1 MTDLDF
7 SRRDLLRASA
17 LLGGA
22 GALAALPFGA
32 ALAQAAEL
40 SAAEG
45 PWPAVTAL
53 LDRYV
58 KARKVSGMVAAL
70 GWHDAPPTFIARG
83 LEGFDDKDPDGPQ
96 SLFRAY
102 SMTKPLTGMAAMILI
117 DQGKLRLDQPIADFA
132 PEFAQMQVAIDPKK
146 SLAAV
151 PAKNQ
156 ITIRH
161 LLTHTSGLGY
171 AVVGKNKVGDELR
184 RLGVNPGLVSKRKIK
199 GVNDGPPVPSADE
212 FLKLAASVPLIAEPG
227 TKWSYSM
234 GLDVLGLVI
243 GRAAGMSF
251 EAFLRERLLGPL
263 GMTSSYF
270 QVPASAS
277 DRLTTNYAYVFGRP
291 FAFDRP
297 GSSIYQDPV
306 PFAFGGSGLVTSPA
320 DFDRF
325 LAMLVNLGQSGTTR
339 VMSEAAVRLGTSNLL
354 PAAVDLTGTWVAGQ
368 QFGAGGI
375 VGTGKDEGLYGWSG
389 AAGTIGFA
397 QMKLGLRTSLYVQY
411 MPQDKLPIL
420 KEFPKAVG
428 TDLTA
433 MAAKKA

>member
-1 MTDLDF
+1 MTELDF

-22 GALAALPFGA
+22 GAIAALPFGS
-32 ALAQAAEL
+32 ALARAAEL
-40 SAAEG
+40 GAAEG
-45 PWPAVTAL
+45 QWPTVTAL

-70 GWHDAPPTFIARG
+70 GWRDAPPTFIARG

-96 SLFRAY
+96 SMFRAY

-117 DQGKLRLDQPIADFA
+117 DQGKLKLDQPLADFV
-132 PEFAQMQVAIDPKK
+132 PEFAQMQVAVDPKK
-146 SLAAV
+146 SLDAV
-151 PAKNQ
+151 PAKTQ

-234 GLDVLGLVI
+234 ALDVLGLVI

-270 QVPASAS
+270 QVPASAA
-277 DRLTTNYAYVFGRP
+277 DHLTTNYAYVFGRP

-297 GSSIYQDPV
+297 GTSVFQDPV

-325 LAMLVNLGQSGTTR
+325 LAMLVNLGLSGSTR

-354 PAAVDLTGTWVAGQ
+354 PATADLTGTWVAGQ

-428 TDLTA
+428 ADLTA

>member
-1 MTDLDF
+1 MTDFDF

-22 GALAALPFGA
+22 GMIAGLPFGGTGARA
-32 ALAQAAEL
+32 ADMAGIEAQ
-40 SAAEG
+40 
-45 PWPAVTAL
+45 WPAVTAI

-70 GWHDAPPTFIARG
+70 GWKDAPPGYIARG

-102 SMTKPLTGMAAMILI
+102 SMTKPLTGMAAMILV
-117 DQGKLRLDQPIADFA
+117 DEGKLKLDQPLADFA

-146 SLAAV
+146 SLASR
-151 PAKNQ
+151 PATQQ

-171 AVVGKNKVGDELR
+171 AVVGKNKVADELR

-199 GVNDGPPVPSADE
+199 GINDGPPVPGPDE

-234 GLDVLGLVI
+234 ALDVLGLVI
-243 GRAAGMSF
+243 GRAAGTSF
-251 EAFLRERLLGPL
+251 EAFLRERFFAPL
-263 GMTSSYF
+263 GMTSSF
-270 QVPASAS
+270 FEVPTSANS
-277 DRLTTNYAYVFGRP
+277 HLTTNYAYFLGRP
-291 FAFDRP
+291 FAIDKP
-297 GSSIYQDPV
+297 GNSVYEQPV

-325 LAMLVNLGQSGTTR
+325 LAMLVNLGMSGSTR
-339 VMSEAAVRLGTSNLL
+339 VMSEAAVRMGTSNLL
-354 PAAVDLTGTWVAGQ
+354 PASADLTGTWVAGQ

-428 TDLTA
+428 ADLTA
-433 MAAKKA
+433 MQARKP

>member
-1 MTDLDF
+1 MTELDF
-7 SRRDLLRASA
+7 SRRELLRASA

-22 GALAALPFGA
+22 GAISALPFGA
-32 ALAQAAEL
+32 GLARAAEP
-40 SAAEG
+40 AVTAG
-45 PWPAVTAL
+45 QWPTVTAL

-70 GWHDAPPTFIARG
+70 GWRDAPPTFIARG
-83 LEGFDDKDPDGPQ
+83 LEGFDDKDADGPQ
-96 SLFRAY
+96 SMFRAY

-117 DQGKLRLDQPIADFA
+117 DQGKLKLDQPLADFA

-171 AVVGKNKVGDELR
+171 AVVGRNKVGDELR

-199 GVNDGPPVPSADE
+199 GVNDGPPVPSADD

-251 EAFLRERLLGPL
+251 EAFLRERLFGPL

-291 FAFDRP
+291 IAFDRP
-297 GSSIYQDPV
+297 GSSIFQDPV

-325 LAMLVNLGQSGTTR
+325 LAMLVNLGQSGGTR

-354 PAAVDLTGTWVAGQ
+354 PNTADLSGTWVAGQ
-368 QFGAGGI
+368 QFGAGGV
-375 VGTGKDEGLYGWSG
+375 VGTGQDEGLYGWSG

-428 TDLTA
+428 VDLTA